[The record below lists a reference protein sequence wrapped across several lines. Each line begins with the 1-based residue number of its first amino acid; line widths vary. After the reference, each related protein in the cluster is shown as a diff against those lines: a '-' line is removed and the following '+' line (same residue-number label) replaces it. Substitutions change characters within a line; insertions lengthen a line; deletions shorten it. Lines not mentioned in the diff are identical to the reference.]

1 MGYRPWG
8 HKELDATSLAYC
20 LHSITQGR
28 KARIISPSSFTTD
41 LSLY

>member
-1 MGYRPWG
+1 MGYSPRG
-8 HKELDATSLAYC
+8 HKELDATSLASC

-28 KARIISPSSFTTD
+28 KARTISPSSFTTD